1 MTGASYSPLTALLQR
16 IAGPSTRIGAGA
28 HSYPRFAV
36 FFRVLGRV
44 ELEDDSGKPITVRP
58 MERRLLAVMLVDAG
72 KIVSVDRVVD
82 ALWRDSPP
90 SNPEAALQV
99 HVSRLRKALPD
110 PTVVTSRAPGYQ
122 LVLHT
127 DQLDASVFE
136 QLVREGEVA
145 YELGDRR
152 YAAERLGAAEGLWR
166 GPAFAA
172 YDGEE
177 FVRPEASR
185 LQQLRIVASALRFE
199 CLLDTGMP
207 EAAIPELEVVVA
219 THPFNERF
227 ATQLARAL
235 YADGR
240 QREALGVLDRLRAT
254 LREELGVDPMPDTE
268 SIYEKM
274 LGHDA
279 DLVARSAHSVS
290 LEAVA
295 VPVGGIAVD
304 GDRGDFPSDRHR
316 QHAGP
321 PQPGVADRRRAL
333 SKVDSLPAQLTR
345 FLGRDRE
352 LAEVGELLR
361 KGRVLSIL
369 GVGGV
374 GKTRLAAKVA
384 EEVGGS
390 TTGVMFVSLA
400 THTDAGLVSQAVAR
414 ALGIPEDVHDTP
426 EEALQTFF
434 LDRSGLLVLDNC
446 EHLVVPMATLIR
458 DLVTTCPDLTVITT
472 SRRPL
477 SLPGEITYVLQP
489 LDVDDAAVHLFL
501 DRAELAKP
509 GFTAGADESTIRHIC
524 ERLDGLPLAIEM
536 AAARVRLLEP
546 EEIARRL
553 DQRFELLTGGAHLD
567 YPHHMT
573 LRATFDWSYHL
584 LTEEEQWALR
594 RLSVLHGGV
603 THDTAATLLTGAS
616 SPLETLLSLADQ
628 SWLQPRGRRFHMLE
642 TVTAYA
648 LERLRGEGEDEEAS
662 RAQAHIFAALV
673 EQAEEQVAGES
684 QREAL
689 DHMETELDNI
699 RAALAWSLEHE
710 PLLGAR
716 MTADLGPFWYTRG
729 YLTEGRTWL
738 TNALSIGVD
747 PALGARLHMTVSK
760 LAWEQY
766 DFEEAYTSSQRARS
780 LAEAAGDRTLLGR
793 ALAMVARNLIDR
805 HDYESANQMLGEALG
820 YLDGPTDE
828 KWLADC
834 YRWLGHTARY
844 EGRLDEAVMYHRQAK
859 ELFFAAGIIDEG
871 AEAYGAEGR
880 DLFLLGDIEAAV
892 TSARDTIEMFSG
904 LQARVGV
911 ASGQVILAQILAFY
925 PEHTADSLEAVSLYR
940 DGLPVLLEA
949 KDVEGVAQLLD
960 GAVPLLVELGHAS
973 EAAEIWGAILD
984 CHEKLEVPEIW
995 RGNAPVVEKIL
1006 EDALGAD
1013 PETHVEAGRSMSI
1026 DEATGRVL
1034 GLFEQAAD
1042 PATFGHH
1049 SA

>member
-1 MTGASYSPLTALLQR
+1 
-16 IAGPSTRIGAGA
+16 
-28 HSYPRFAV
+28 
-36 FFRVLGRV
+36 
-44 ELEDDSGKPITVRP
+44 

-82 ALWRDSPP
+82 ALWGDSLP

-122 LVLHT
+122 LVLQP

-136 QLVREGEVA
+136 QLVKEGEVA
-145 YELGDRR
+145 YALGDRPH
-152 YAAERLGAAEGLWR
+152 AAERLGAAEGLWR
-166 GPAFAA
+166 GPAFAD

-177 FVRPEASR
+177 FARPEANR

-279 DLVARSAHSVS
+279 DLVARSAHSLS
-290 LEAVA
+290 PDAVA
-295 VPVGGIAVD
+295 LPVGGIAVD
-304 GDRGDFPSDRHR
+304 GDRDGVPSDRHR

-321 PQPGVADRRRAL
+321 PAPGVVDRRQAF

-374 GKTRLAAKVA
+374 GKTRFAVKVA
-384 EEVGGS
+384 EEVRGS
-390 TTGVMFVSLA
+390 TTGVMFVPLA
-400 THTDAGLVSQAVAR
+400 AHTDAGLVSQAVAR
-414 ALGIPEDVHDTP
+414 ALGIPEDVYDTP

-434 LDRSGLLVLDNC
+434 LDRSGFLVLDNC
-446 EHLVVPMATLIR
+446 EHLVVPVATLIR
-458 DLVTTCPDLTVITT
+458 DLVTTCPDLTVVTT

-489 LDVDDAAVHLFL
+489 LDVNDSAVDLFL

-509 GFTAGADESTIRHIC
+509 GFTASADESTIRHIC

-567 YPHHMT
+567 YPHHVT

-594 RLSVLHGGV
+594 RLSVLRGGV
-603 THDTAATLLTGAS
+603 THGTAATLLTGAS

-648 LERLRGEGEDEEAS
+648 LERLRSEGEDEEAS

-673 EQAEEQVAGES
+673 EQAEAQVAGES

-689 DHMETELDNI
+689 DRLEAEHDNI

-710 PLLGAR
+710 PGLGAR

-729 YLTEGRTWL
+729 HLTEGRKWL
-738 TNALSIGVD
+738 TNALTIGVD
-747 PALGARLHMTVSK
+747 PALGARLHLAVSK
-760 LAWEQY
+760 LAWEQH
-766 DFEEAYTSSQRARS
+766 DFEVAYTSSQRARS
-780 LAEAAGDRTLLGR
+780 LAEVAGDRTLLGR

-805 HDYESANQMLGEALG
+805 HDYETANQMLGQALG

-828 KWLADC
+828 QWLADC
-834 YRWLGHTARY
+834 YRWLGHIARN
-844 EGRLDEAVMYHRQAK
+844 EGRLDEAVIHHRRAK
-859 ELFFAAGIIDEG
+859 ELFFAAGIIHEG

-892 TSARDTIEMFSG
+892 TSARDVIEMFRG

-911 ASGQVILAQILAFY
+911 ASGQVILAQILAFR
-925 PEHTADSLEAVSLYR
+925 PEHAADSLEAVSLYR
-940 DGLPVLLEA
+940 DGLPVLLETE
-949 KDVEGVAQLLD
+949 DLEGVAQLLD

-973 EAAEIWGAILD
+973 QAAEVWGAILD
-984 CHEKLEVPEIW
+984 CHQKLELPEIW
-995 RGNAPVVEKIL
+995 RGNAPVVERIL

-1013 PETHVEAGRSMSI
+1013 VETHMEAGRSMSI
-1026 DEATGRVL
+1026 DEATTRVL
-1034 GLFEQAAD
+1034 GLFDQVAD
-1042 PATFGHH
+1042 PATRVGITRPHLRLLRP
-1049 SA
+1049 ARAK